1 MATNE
6 GIWISRPRV
15 PKISKVLCE
24 KKSMFIEIVRYGKKW
39 CEENCSW
46 FTLSFHNFIF
56 RLRMY
61 TPLLHLASRMLIKSN
76 ISFKF

>member
-24 KKSMFIEIVRYGKKW
+24 KTSMLIEIVRYGNSGVKRIVVGLLKW
-39 CEENCSW
+39 SQFYFQIEKVYS
-46 FTLSFHNFIF
+46 FLALSFEF
-56 RLRMY
+56 
-61 TPLLHLASRMLIKSN
+61 
-76 ISFKF
+76 